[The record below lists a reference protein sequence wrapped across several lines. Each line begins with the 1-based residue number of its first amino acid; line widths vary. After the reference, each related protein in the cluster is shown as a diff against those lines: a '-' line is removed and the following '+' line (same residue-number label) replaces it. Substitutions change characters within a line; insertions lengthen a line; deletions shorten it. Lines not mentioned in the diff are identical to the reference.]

1 MFHAIKQLSWKSDE
15 SQQFREERQLSH
27 KLFIKHPVVQTGH
40 ANRMGG
46 ARYFQLSIG
55 LSLPCLLWHPFLGG
69 RDIVNNSYSLQCNM
83 RLQYIVLQVGCAVH
97 ADFIIAGTSF
107 GLSELLKTRAL
118 Q

>member
-1 MFHAIKQLSWKSDE
+1 MFHATKQLAWKSDE
-15 SQQFREERQLSH
+15 SQQFREEAVVPQTVYKTS
-27 KLFIKHPVVQTGH
+27 PVAQIGH
-40 ANRMGG
+40 ANRIGG

-83 RLQYIVLQVGCAVH
+83 RVQYVVLQVGCAVH

-107 GLSELLKTRAL
+107 PHLLPGHFNLGL
-118 Q
+118 